1 MSALSNMRRDFAF
14 LAIGS
19 LLVGSMIALVA
30 LAPVP
35 YARALVALPLVMV
48 MPGAVMLNALC
59 IDFPA
64 PGRYVLIVG
73 LSMATTV
80 LGGLLLALVSW
91 LTPLGWLLWFSV
103 ATLGGALLAL
113 GRSPATLTWRIPRI
127 RVRHIALCAAIIGV
141 TVLALQN
148 AMRHHDAY
156 LPFPYTDFWMLP
168 AGQASNL
175 YTIGIK
181 NGERV
186 DEQFTV
192 RVMVDG
198 AIVGVWQVGVPA
210 DQTVTH
216 TVMLP
221 AGRSAVAWLFRG
233 TDLADIYRTVSA
245 ALHDTT

>member
-1 MSALSNMRRDFAF
+1 MSALSNMRRDLAF
-14 LAIGS
+14 LASS
-19 LLVGSMIALVA
+19 LLLLGSMSALVA
-30 LAPVP
+30 LAPTS
-35 YARALVALPLVMV
+35 YARILVALPLVMV
-48 MPGAVMLNALC
+48 MPGAAILNTLR

-64 PGRYVLIVG
+64 PGRCALVIG

-80 LGGLLLALVSW
+80 LGGLLLALAGW

-103 ATLGGALLAL
+103 ATLGGGLFAL
-113 GRSPATLTWRIPRI
+113 GRSQATLTGRIPRI
-127 RVRHIALCAAIIGV
+127 RVRHIALCAAIVGV

-198 AIVGVWQVGVPA
+198 AIVGVWQVEVPA

-216 TVMLP
+216 IVMLP
-221 AGRSAVAWLFRG
+221 AGHRAIAWLFRASDPAG
-233 TDLADIYRTVSA
+233 VYRTVSA
-245 ALHDTT
+245 ALHDTA